1 MRQKLL
7 DFAQELRVNSV
18 LSQTPV
24 AGSCV
29 IDGQLW
35 ELVALDK
42 WVVDKQMFVYVWMWY
57 MMGNKVYLSLL
68 DMPAVDQQLIDL
80 NPHAQ
85 PLLDHPDAKPLIHRV
100 FRNTIKVYDAH
111 KLSIGQKN
119 QLFRQMLD
127 QLKELCVLGLPEA
140 A

>member
-29 IDGQLW
+29 FDGRLW
-35 ELVALDK
+35 ELVALDT

-57 MMGNKVYLSLL
+57 MIGSKVYLSLL
-68 DMPAVDQQLIDL
+68 DMPTVDQQLIDL

-85 PLLDHPDAKPLIHRV
+85 TWRDQPNAKPLIHRV
-100 FRNTIKVYDAH
+100 FRNTTKVYAAH
-111 KLSIGQKN
+111 KLSVGQKN